1 LLREAEDDA
10 PKQNEIKFHKQ
21 SVSAIE
27 NVIGN
32 MLKNRTSQGW
42 HKNERNETNGGE
54 KMLRV
59 GGMEEVE
66 AASWVSR
73 VKAVDRCRVDL

>member
-1 LLREAEDDA
+1 LLHEAEDDA

-32 MLKNRTSQGW
+32 MLKNRMSQGW

-66 AASWVSR
+66 AVSWVSR
-73 VKAVDRCRVDL
+73 AKAVDRCLVDL